1 MRMPE
6 DRPAVALPDR
16 EVGSA
21 APATMIISSSAIGP
35 ESSAES
41 MVSLSSWMSAPSGR
55 TAVMVTVPKKGTSTL
70 SIRAHTQL
78 VRTSFT
84 KLFSGW
90 WNQTVGRPVILGA
103 GAKGD

>member
-1 MRMPE
+1 
-6 DRPAVALPDR
+6 
-16 EVGSA
+16 
-21 APATMIISSSAIGP
+21 
-35 ESSAES
+35 
-41 MVSLSSWMSAPSGR
+41 
-55 TAVMVTVPKKGTSTL
+55 MVTVPRKGTSTL